1 MQRSGISTSVLKE
14 YRKLILQ
21 SDSNSLPESINE
33 LFTTDLSSYLNYIN
47 HIPTLV
53 VNSREERKIFRSN
66 AELIR
71 RKWYIEKSLYLK

>member
-21 SDSNSLPESINE
+21 SDSNSLLESINE

-47 HIPTLV
+47 HITTLA
-53 VNSREERKIFRSN
+53 VNSREEKIFSSN
-66 AELIR
+66 EELIR
-71 RKWYIEKSLYLK
+71 RKWDIEKSLHLK